1 MLACT
6 FHSHFFSTLMNN
18 KLTALLFL
26 SIHLFYAQTFYA
38 QEKITLLFAGDL
50 MQHQAQIDAA
60 RTDSGYNYE
69 ECFKY
74 VRDEIQSAD
83 IAIAN
88 LEVTLGGKPYSGYPR
103 FSAPDEYLHAIKEAG
118 FDVLLTAN
126 NHCLDTGK
134 EGLERTYAQLD
145 AARIRH
151 AGTYPD
157 STARHEQY
165 PLCIRKNGFTIIIL
179 NYTYGT
185 NGIEEQRPNVVN
197 RIDKRTIQQDIRQA
211 KAFRPDAIIACMHWG
226 IEYKFL
232 PEQETRE
239 MADWLLEQ
247 GVTHII
253 GGHPHVVQPIE
264 VRNNPYHPDQNVV
277 VYSLGNY
284 LSNMS
289 AQGTDGGIMV
299 KLELT
304 KAQGITRL
312 SHCSYSLVW
321 TSRPAISKNKNF
333 ILYPANANPELLSP
347 EEQQRMNTFINDT
360 RELMHTH
367 NKGAINEYSLQ

>member
-1 MLACT
+1 
-6 FHSHFFSTLMNN
+6 MN
-18 KLTALLFL
+18 KTLTALLL
-26 SIHLFYAQTFYA
+26 LFIYAQTSGA
-38 QEKITLLFAGDL
+38 QQKITLLFAGDL

-60 RTDSGYNYE
+60 RTDSGYCYD

-74 VRDEIQSAD
+74 VRDEIEKAD
-83 IAIAN
+83 IAVAN

-103 FSAPDEYLHAIKEAG
+103 FSAPDEYLHAIKRAG

-134 EGLERTYAQLD
+134 DGLERTYAQLD

-157 STARHEQY
+157 SISRQEQY
-165 PLCIRKNGFTIIIL
+165 PLCIRKNGFTIIFL

-185 NGIEEQRPNVVN
+185 NGIEEQQPNVVN
-197 RIDKRTIQQDIRQA
+197 RIDKKTILQDIRQA

-226 IEYKFL
+226 IEYQSL
-232 PEQETRE
+232 PEQGTRE

-247 GVTHII
+247 GVTHVI

-264 VRNNPYHPDQNVV
+264 VRNNPHHPDKNVV
-277 VYSLGNY
+277 AYSLGNY

-289 AQGTDGGIMV
+289 AKGTDGGIMV
-299 KLELT
+299 KLELAKT
-304 KAQGITRL
+304 QGITRL
-312 SHCSYSLVW
+312 SSCCYSLVW
-321 TSRPAISKNKNF
+321 TSRPTISSNKNF
-333 ILYPANANPELLSP
+333 IIYPANATPEQLSP
-347 EEQQRMNTFINDT
+347 EEQQRMSAFMKET
-360 RELMHTH
+360 RKLMNMH
-367 NKGAINEYSLQ
+367 NEGVINEYPIQ